1 MSRNKTRILILGSS
15 GMLGHMACNVLLQE
29 KGFQVETTHFNKLE
43 KKFYFDVLDGI
54 EGLKR
59 ICVESGPYQ
68 YIINCIGVTKK
79 NINENSLDSMLR
91 AVRINA
97 LFPYQLCL
105 VALENNAK
113 VIQISTDGVFSGKS
127 GIRKE
132 DAKPECLDLYGWTKA
147 MGEVKAENFL
157 NIRCSI
163 IGPSP
168 YEKGGLF
175 EWLNQQPKGAVVQGY
190 TNHLW
195 NGVTTL
201 QFALLCKAII
211 KKDAFMS
218 LRKESWIFHFAPNKP
233 VSKYALLL
241 LLKRYLKKDV
251 MIKPVEDKKESVKR
265 LLGTKYRGLKKIF
278 THDIPMQEAIQQ
290 LVDFQQI

>member
-1 MSRNKTRILILGSS
+1 MLGAS
-15 GMLGHMACNVLLQE
+15 GMLGHMVYKVLLREEAFHVQA
-29 KGFQVETTHFNKLE
+29 THFDKPN
-43 KKFYFDVLDGI
+43 KKFYFDALKGMD
-54 EGLKR
+54 GLKR
-59 ICVESGPYQ
+59 IWAESGPYQ

-79 NINENSLDSMLR
+79 NIDENSLDSMLK

-105 VALENNAK
+105 FALKNGAK
-113 VIQISTDGVFSGKS
+113 IIQISTDGVFSGKS

-132 DAKPECLDLYGWTKA
+132 DERPERPDLYGWTKA
-147 MGEVKAENFL
+147 MGEVEDRNFL

-163 IGPSP
+163 VGPSP
-168 YEKGGLF
+168 HEKGGLF
-175 EWLNQQPKGAVVQGY
+175 EWLNQQPRGAVVQGY

-211 KKDAFMS
+211 RKYAFGR
-218 LRKESWIFHFAPNKP
+218 LRKEAGVFHFAPNKP

-241 LLKRYLKKDV
+241 LFKKYLKKEV
-251 MIKPVEDKKESVKR
+251 TIKPVEYKKEPVKR
-265 LLGTKYRGLKKIF
+265 LLGTRYSGLKRIF
-278 THDIPMQEAIQQ
+278 THNVPMEEAVQQ
-290 LVDFQQI
+290 LAVF